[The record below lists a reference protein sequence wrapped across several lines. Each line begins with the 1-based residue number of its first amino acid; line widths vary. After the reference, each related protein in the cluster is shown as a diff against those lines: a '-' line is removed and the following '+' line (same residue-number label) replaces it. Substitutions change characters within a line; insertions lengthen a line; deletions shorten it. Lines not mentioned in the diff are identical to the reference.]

1 MVQMGENKTKL
12 LTLSDNTRMFDLSS
26 IHFASL
32 PSFPQPFKI
41 LFSCKNIFGKYSLL
55 RQFENYPVSLKV
67 LVNVVNG
74 HQFYVTLNFETLKT
88 SIKNH
93 QHLPKVLLQA
103 KNLVGKE

>member
-1 MVQMGENKTKL
+1 MGENKTKL

-32 PSFPQPFKI
+32 PSFPHPFKI

-74 HQFYVTLNFETLKT
+74 HQFYVTLKFETLKT
-88 SIKNH
+88 SIKTINIY
-93 QHLPKVLLQA
+93 QKYFCKQ
-103 KNLVGKE
+103 KT